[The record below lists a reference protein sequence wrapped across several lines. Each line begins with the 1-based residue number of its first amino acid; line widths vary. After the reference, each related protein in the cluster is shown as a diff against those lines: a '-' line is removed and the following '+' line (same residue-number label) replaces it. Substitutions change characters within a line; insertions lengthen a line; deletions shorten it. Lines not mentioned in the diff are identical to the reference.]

1 MSRLLILPA
10 VLIGAFMLVMTPN
23 ATKALDGYSASE
35 QSQFMDWCTGAKS
48 ASESTCSCTLKK
60 VAQTVPA
67 AALVS
72 YVSSASSGESMS
84 MTSLATTSATMTATT
99 VVQALATCGN

>member
-1 MSRLLILPA
+1 MSRYLILPA
-10 VLIGAFMLVMTPN
+10 ALLGVFLLALTPN
-23 ATKALDGYSASE
+23 TANALDGYSSSE
-35 QSQFMDWCTGAKS
+35 EAQFMDWCTGAKS

-72 YVSSASSGESMS
+72 YISSASSGQSLS
-84 MTSLATTSATMTATT
+84 LTSLATTGATMTATT
-99 VVQALATCGN
+99 VVQSLATCGN

>member
-1 MSRLLILPA
+1 MSRHFILPA
-10 VLIGAFMLVMTPN
+10 ALLGVFLLALSPN
-23 ATKALDGYSASE
+23 AANALDGYSASE
-35 QSQFMDWCTGAKS
+35 ETQFMDWCTGAKS

-72 YVSSASSGESMS
+72 YISGASSGQSMS
-84 MTSLATTSATMTATT
+84 LTSLATTSATMTATT
-99 VVQALATCGN
+99 VVQALTTCGG